1 MRALRVLL
9 VGFGFLLGLL
19 IAGIGLVI
27 DWAAGPYRTITD
39 VDGDT
44 YGTLA
49 AIAIVQ
55 PSLYYPVVL
64 PLLGALVGWVAA
76 GIAGRRGWQLARGGS
91 GTEMRGDL
99 WR

>member
-19 IAGIGLVI
+19 IAAVALLI
-27 DWAAGPYRTITD
+27 DWAAAPYEANCAD
-39 VDGDT
+39 VGVADT

-55 PSLYYPVVL
+55 PSLYFPIVL
-64 PLLGALVGWVAA
+64 PLFGALVGWVAA
-76 GIAGRRGWQLARGGS
+76 LIAARRGWHLARGVQGAAS
-91 GTEMRGDL
+91 
-99 WR
+99 